1 MSNYEKC
8 NGCPYYFGEIDSCM
22 FGEEDVPIDMEKKCP
37 VCGAAMEE
45 DMCSYCGYREKENI
59 QESVYSQKIP

>member
-22 FGEEDVPIDMEKKCP
+22 FEEDVPIDMEKKCE
-37 VCGAAMEE
+37 V
-45 DMCSYCGYREKENI
+45 EK
-59 QESVYSQKIP
+59 

>member
-22 FGEEDVPIDMEKKCP
+22 FGEEDVPIDMEKKCE
-37 VCGAAMEE
+37 VG
-45 DMCSYCGYREKENI
+45 K
-59 QESVYSQKIP
+59 